1 MPADVKAEMEVSE
14 SERNSVCILGAKP
27 TRKRKAKATEE
38 EEERTAARRARPR
51 VEEEESREAVQNLGR
66 GMRVSQ
72 GAAGSSG
79 VTAPAGACMDC
90 SED

>member
-1 MPADVKAEMEVSE
+1 MPADVKAEVEVSE
-14 SERNSVCILGAKP
+14 SERNSVCMLGAKP
-27 TRKRKAKATEE
+27 TRKRKAKAAEE
-38 EEERTAARRARPR
+38 EEERTAARRVRA
-51 VEEEESREAVQNLGR
+51 EEEESREAVQNLGR